1 MFACILVKNINKKPD
16 HSITTMAIKEIQL
29 KKLEI
34 KTRKENKTSHV
45 HMWKYKEI
53 VPDIARNE
61 YTKDHLSRECLKDM
75 KSLPI
80 FIDDFYVFGCFS
92 EKQCV
97 RKKIKDRLQHGK
109 YRIYETYCCEKFFNS

>member
-45 HMWKYKEI
+45 HMWKYKKI

-80 FIDDFYVFGCFS
+80 FIDDFYVLDVFLKNHVW
-92 EKQCV
+92 EK
-97 RKKIKDRLQHGK
+97 K
-109 YRIYETYCCEKFFNS
+109 